1 MFISS
6 DCSIGAV
13 RSVAAASTARTDC
26 RQLVR
31 GRQMTGGKGAKGG
44 NLDSLGNTG
53 PADDVAKRRKPAETG
68 GNPFWEPHSGTKE
81 FLGAR
86 IRPPSR
92 AVGDW
97 RIACGNCG
105 NPHDESHR
113 GLASALRD
121 LRNLQV
127 GNRLAVAEIAEIA
140 KAVVIFGSKGRKP
153 SPPAPM
159 AVGKNS
165 RSPQFA
171 SARYRVVPLL
181 GRRVCAASG
190 RRPRCLT
197 GVGVAPILPHR
208 KNGLKSRK
216 HKAF

>member
-1 MFISS
+1 MSGGRS
-6 DCSIGAV
+6 TLCKLARAGDAGPVIGV
-13 RSVAAASTARTDC
+13 T
-26 RQLVR
+26 L
-31 GRQMTGGKGAKGG
+31 
-44 NLDSLGNTG
+44 
-53 PADDVAKRRKPAETG
+53 
-68 GNPFWEPHSGTKE
+68 
-81 FLGAR
+81 
-86 IRPPSR
+86 
-92 AVGDW
+92 
-97 RIACGNCG
+97 
-105 NPHDESHR
+105 
-113 GLASALRD
+113 
-121 LRNLQV
+121 
-127 GNRLAVAEIAEIA
+127 AEIAVIAGIA
-140 KAVVIFGSKGRKP
+140 KAMVIFGSKGRKP

-165 RSPQFA
+165 RSPPFA